1 MKSSMLGKAP
11 FSTPV
16 LKRAQKGHILV
27 TGTRDVVFA
36 FKYIVLENNIKLFL
50 IIY

>member
-1 MKSSMLGKAP
+1 MKVD
-11 FSTPV
+11 FSRMNEV
-16 LKRAQKGHILV
+16 INARDILV

-50 IIY
+50 ILY